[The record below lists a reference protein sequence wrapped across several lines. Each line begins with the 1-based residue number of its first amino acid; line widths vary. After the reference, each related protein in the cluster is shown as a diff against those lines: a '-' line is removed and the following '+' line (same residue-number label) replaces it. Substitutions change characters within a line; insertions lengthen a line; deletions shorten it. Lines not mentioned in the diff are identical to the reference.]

1 MSGHEPEFQCKVIA
15 EAGVNHN
22 GDPETAHDMIDA
34 AAEAGADAV
43 KFQTF
48 STERLVTQEVEVT
61 DYQKRSGYAN
71 QYEMLTDLELA
82 ESDWG
87 ALVEHCNRRDVE
99 FISTPYDR
107 GSVDLLES
115 LGVNRIKI
123 ASADIVNKPLLRR
136 VAETDCQIILSTGM
150 ASIEEIGQ
158 ALEWIERK
166 GTDVTLLH
174 CVSEYPTD
182 PADLNLRFIP
192 TLSAMFG
199 HPVGFSDHTIGIS
212 AAVSAVAL
220 GGRIVEKH
228 FTLDT
233 TMEGPD
239 HEASIEPDKLAN
251 LVSAV
256 RVSEQSLGSQMKQ
269 VTETEQENANRMRP
283 SLHLA
288 NEVTA
293 GAQLVE
299 KDLAVVRPAD
309 GLPPRYLEVVVG
321 CTVNS
326 DLSEGQPLTFE
337 DIE

>member
-1 MSGHEPEFQCKVIA
+1 MSGREPESKCMIIA

-22 GDPETAHDMIDA
+22 GDPETAHEMIDVA
-34 AAEAGADAV
+34 VEAGADAV

-48 STERLVTQEVEVT
+48 ATERLVTRDVGVAE
-61 DYQKRSGYAN
+61 YQKRSGYAN
-71 QYEMLTDLELA
+71 QYEMLSNLEL
-82 ESDWG
+82 EKGDWE
-87 ALVEHCNRRDVE
+87 ALVEHCSRRDVE

-115 LGVNRIKI
+115 LDVNRIKI

-136 VAETDCQIILSTGM
+136 VAESDCEIILSTGM

-158 ALEWIERK
+158 ALDWIDRDE
-166 GTDVTLLH
+166 TDVTLLH

-182 PADLNLRFIP
+182 PVDLNLRFIP
-192 TLSAMFG
+192 TLDSIFG
-199 HPVGFSDHTIGIS
+199 RPVGFSDHTVGLP
-212 AAVSAVAL
+212 AAVVAVAL
-220 GGRIVEKH
+220 GARIVEKH

-239 HEASIEPDKLAN
+239 HEASIEPDEFSD

-256 RVSEQSLGSQMKQ
+256 RVAEQSLGRPMKQ
-269 VTETEQENANRMRP
+269 VTETEEANATRMRP

-288 NEVTA
+288 SDVTT
-293 GAQLVE
+293 GERLVE
-299 KDLAVVRPAD
+299 ADLAVVRPAD
-309 GLPPRYLEVVVG
+309 GLPPKYLDVVTG
-321 CTVNS
+321 CPVKK

-337 DIE
+337 DIA